1 MCMDVCLNE
10 FMGTMP
16 MKVLTEARALDP
28 LGLQFQVAVST
39 AGGAGTEPGSLR
51 GTSRTLHC

>member
-10 FMGTMP
+10 FKGTMP

-28 LGLQFQVAVST
+28 LGLQLQVAVST
-39 AGGAGTEPGSLR
+39 CWR
-51 GTSRTLHC
+51 CWD